1 MARKGLTQIEL
12 EMYAALE
19 ELMGNTIKGTFYP
32 SEMRPLEATTE
43 DAVLTVSN
51 ATADQIQEG
60 RARLNIYVPDINNGG
75 ESLVPDKGRLAELEA
90 ITDTVVEKLNE
101 ADTAYTFD
109 LFQAT
114 ATIAVP
120 GKSEHFVNIGIHFKL
135 ATFSN

>member
-19 ELMGNTIKGTFYP
+19 ELMGKTIKGTFYP
-32 SEMRPLEATTE
+32 SEVRPLEATTE

-101 ADTAYTFD
+101 ADTTYTFD
-109 LFQAT
+109 LFQAA

-120 GKSEHFVNIGIHFKL
+120 EKSEHFVNIGIHFKL

>member
-1 MARKGLTQIEL
+1 MARKGQTTIEM

-19 ELMGNTIKGTFYP
+19 ELMGQTIKGTFYP
-32 SEMRPLEATTE
+32 SETRPLEANTE

-60 RARLNIYVPDINNGG
+60 RARLNIYVPDIDIGG
-75 ESLVPDKGRLAELEA
+75 ESLVPDKARLMELEA
-90 ITDTVVEKLNE
+90 ITEQVVEKLNE
-101 ADTAYTFD
+101 ADTAYQFD

-120 GKSEHFVNIGIHFKL
+120 DKGEHFVNIGIHFRL
-135 ATFSN
+135 ATF

>member
-1 MARKGLTQIEL
+1 MARKGQTTIEM

-19 ELMGNTIKGTFYP
+19 ELMGQTIKGTFYP
-32 SEMRPLEATTE
+32 SEVRPLEATTE

-60 RARLNIYVPDINNGG
+60 RARLNIYVPDIDIGG
-75 ESLVPDKGRLAELEA
+75 ASLVPDKARLMELEA
-90 ITDTVVEKLNE
+90 ITEKVVEKLNE
-101 ADTAYTFD
+101 ADTAYYFD

-120 GKSEHFVNIGIHFKL
+120 ERNEHFVNIGIHFRL
-135 ATFSN
+135 ATFS

>member
-1 MARKGLTQIEL
+1 MTRKGLTQIEL

-32 SEMRPLEATTE
+32 SEVRPLEAKTE

-60 RARLNIYVPDINNGG
+60 RARLNIYVPDINIGG
-75 ESLVPDKGRLAELEA
+75 ESLVPDKARLMELEG

-114 ATIAVP
+114 ATVAVP
-120 GKSEHFVNIGIHFKL
+120 GKSEHFVNIGIHFRL
-135 ATFSN
+135 ATFS

>member
-1 MARKGLTQIEL
+1 MATKGQTTIEM

-19 ELMGNTIKGTFYP
+19 ELMWNTIKGTFYP
-32 SEMRPLEATTE
+32 SEVRPLEANTE

-51 ATADQIQEG
+51 ATAGQIQEG

-75 ESLVPDKGRLAELEA
+75 EILVPNKARLMELEK
-90 ITDTVVEKLNE
+90 ITDEVVEKLNE
-101 ADTAYTFD
+101 ADTAYIFD

-120 GKSEHFVNIGIHFKL
+120 EKSEHFVNIGIHFKL
-135 ATFSN
+135 ATF

>member
-1 MARKGLTQIEL
+1 MPKGQTTIEM

-19 ELMGNTIKGTFYP
+19 ELMGQTIKGTFYP
-32 SEMRPLEATTE
+32 SEVRPLEANTE

-60 RARLNIYVPDINNGG
+60 RARLNIYVPDIDIGS
-75 ESLVPDKGRLAELEA
+75 ESLVPDKARLMELEA
-90 ITDTVVEKLNE
+90 VTEKVIETLNE
-101 ADTAYTFD
+101 ADTAYCFD

-120 GKSEHFVNIGIHFKL
+120 GKNEHFLNIGIHFRL
-135 ATFSN
+135 TTF

>member
-1 MARKGLTQIEL
+1 MATKGQTTIEM

-32 SEMRPLEATTE
+32 SEVRPLEANTE

-51 ATADQIQEG
+51 ATAGQIQEG

-75 ESLVPDKGRLAELEA
+75 EILVPDKARLMELEK
-90 ITDTVVEKLNE
+90 ITDEVVEKLNE
-101 ADTAYTFD
+101 ADTAYIFD
-109 LFQAT
+109 LFQST

-135 ATFSN
+135 ATF

>member
-1 MARKGLTQIEL
+1 MARKGQITIEM

-19 ELMGNTIKGTFYP
+19 ELMGQTIKGTFYP
-32 SEMRPLEATTE
+32 SEVRPLEATTE

-60 RARLNIYVPDINNGG
+60 RARLNIYVPDIDIGG
-75 ESLVPDKGRLAELEA
+75 ASLVPDKARLMELEA
-90 ITDTVVEKLNE
+90 ITEKVVEKLNE
-101 ADTAYTFD
+101 ADTAYYFD

-120 GKSEHFVNIGIHFKL
+120 ERNEHFVNIGIHFRL
-135 ATFSN
+135 ATFS

>member
-19 ELMGNTIKGTFYP
+19 ELMGKTIKGTFYP
-32 SEMRPLEATTE
+32 SEVRPLEATTE

-120 GKSEHFVNIGIHFKL
+120 EKSEHFVNIGIHFKL